1 MIKFLDH
8 DNTSRIT
15 MDVVKGELLVNKVKT
30 TPDLTKDMVFS
41 WFNNL
46 LSQMIQYHKCNHN
59 RIYRYLNPFSVVI
72 TEEEEV
78 YLLDIDASSNHFVL
92 KNLQTPSMRE
102 HFLKTTIQPTEENKI
117 RYDIYCFGKTLQY
130 VLASSESLISL
141 SKREELKLFCL
152 VEKCFEENVKKSYSN
167 FLQVK
172 KDLSFTKA
180 KRGKSATDMKNKKL
194 KLILVIAAVLIV
206 GNLVLGVVLNGAPS
220 KGNDKTG
227 EHSNDAAITEDVED
241 VEPLEDGQLEG
252 QWEEASDGEADQ
264 EEQAGEPSGEGNK
277 EEVGEAEQEENPQR
291 TNDEEASG
299 SHGRGEAD
307 SLDEFLQS
315 LDEDLN
321 RLLGYLHQNDKE
333 SNQKI
338 ISRGEEM
345 ELIILRGLAMAYDR
359 EGYHELAILA
369 YGRLMGIENREEH
382 LERVILRKMKL
393 EEEIGWLEQAL
404 ETGREGLDLLEGNLE
419 IGRTYLEI
427 SINGQRASP
436 QEVMREYERLKAL
449 IPALEEDEIRER
461 IEQLE

>member
-1 MIKFLDH
+1 MIKFLNH
-8 DNTSRIT
+8 DNASRIT

-30 TPDLTKDMVFS
+30 TPDLTKDRVFS
-41 WFNNL
+41 WFYNL
-46 LSQMIQYHKCNHN
+46 LSQMIQYHKCKHN

-141 SKREELKLFCL
+141 SKREELRLFNL
-152 VEKCFEENVKKSYSN
+152 VEKCFEENIKKSYSS
-167 FLQVK
+167 FAQIK
-172 KDLSFTKA
+172 KDLNFTKV
-180 KRGKSATDMKNKKL
+180 KRGKDTPGLKSKKL
-194 KLILVIAAVLIV
+194 KLILGIAVALIV
-206 GNLVLGVVLNGAPS
+206 VNIALGMILKATPEGNGEKAGEDLNEPVATE
-220 KGNDKTG
+220 NVG
-227 EHSNDAAITEDVED
+227 ETDEIEE
-241 VEPLEDGQLEG
+241 ELLEESSDGEYHREG
-252 QWEEASDGEADQ
+252 QGDESSEERNDEVRGESGQEEQQRTSDGEAD
-264 EEQAGEPSGEGNK
+264 G
-277 EEVGEAEQEENPQR
+277 
-291 TNDEEASG
+291 D
-299 SHGRGEAD
+299 HGRGEEG

-338 ISRGEEM
+338 ISHGEEM

-359 EGYHELAILA
+359 EGYHELAIAA
-369 YGRLMGIENREEH
+369 YGRLMGIEIREEH

-404 ETGREGLDLLEGNLE
+404 ETGRNGLELLEGNLE

-427 SINGQRASP
+427 LIDGERASP

-449 IPALEEDEIRER
+449 IPELEEDQIGER
-461 IEQLE
+461 IERLE